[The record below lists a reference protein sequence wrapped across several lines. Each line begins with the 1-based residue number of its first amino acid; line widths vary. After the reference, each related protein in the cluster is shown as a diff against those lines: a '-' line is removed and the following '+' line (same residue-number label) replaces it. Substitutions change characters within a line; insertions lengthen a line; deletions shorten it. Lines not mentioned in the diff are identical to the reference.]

1 MTAPTEASPLVTQH
15 RVTPIAAS
23 EAEQEI
29 RASAILT
36 GTFVASSIVN
46 VRDAREVV
54 LLVRLTSGS
63 ADNLIY
69 LIPLLA
75 AASADGTEPAATD
88 DVWFPPQ
95 INDGA
100 VTAETIDTNLT
111 LLSGA
116 DFAKTPEWGR
126 VTVRPLLLKL
136 ENTAGT
142 EAVRV
147 AIPIKCAWAS
157 YFHVQAA
164 DADQTGTLAT
174 LQMAIV
180 RSA

>member
-1 MTAPTEASPLVTQH
+1 MSVASPVAVT
-15 RVTPIAAS
+15 AS
-23 EAEQEI
+23 RMSPVAVSDVEQEI

-36 GTFVASSIVN
+36 GTFVASSVVN
-46 VRDAREVV
+46 VREAREVV
-54 LLVRLTSGS
+54 VIARVTAGS

-75 AASADGTEPAATD
+75 ARNADDTAPAATD
-88 DVWFPPQ
+88 DVWVPPQ
-95 INDGA
+95 VNDGS
-100 VTAETIDTNLT
+100 VTAEVIDSNLT

-116 DFAKTPEWGR
+116 DFAATPEWGR

-142 EAVRV
+142 EAIR
-147 AIPIKCAWAS
+147 IGISIKCAWAS
-157 YFHVQAA
+157 WFHVQVA

-174 LQMAIV
+174 MQLGVV
-180 RSA
+180 RGV